1 MAFVESKLKNVGD
14 QSFYAY
20 IDELRRQEEEKN
32 RQLMERAAARNFAS
46 QQQQPIPEWKKVQ
59 QQNVGNVGASYAPG
73 YSGIG
78 NQMTWAEGMRRGAAQ
93 MGVPVETY
101 LQHMTPIGSG
111 MVSESVSPT
120 EGIPENVLAN
130 QPLPMSNEAGNLQ
143 AVTQTQRVSEIDV
156 GAKQEMMGT
165 EQEFNIELLN
175 MKREWQV
182 EDRDVEDQ
190 LKRDEMEIRRQI
202 SEGQL
207 NFKEGI
213 ERMKANIRA
222 TSAEKRANNANAQRW
237 MSKVKLEDDNG
248 NPIKIDTPQNR
259 YYIEQAAIVQGRNP
273 DKAWELFLKKH
284 GKK

>member
-130 QPLPMSNEAGNLQ
+130 KPLPLGREAQLSQQYTQ
-143 AVTQTQRVSEIDV
+143 AEDKLMREKELFDT
-156 GAKQEMMGT
+156 KYNQEMDKIK
-165 EQEFNIELLN
+165 EQNIG
-175 MKREWQV
+175 R
-182 EDRDVEDQ
+182 
-190 LKRDEMEIRRQI
+190 LKAEEEQSRGRVAAAKETAEGKKQAAEIRAQTYNKKLDDKNAKKADAMWDKLAFDG
-202 SEGQL
+202 SEKDINQL
-207 NFKEGI
+207 
-213 ERMKANIRA
+213 
-222 TSAEKRANNANAQRW
+222 
-237 MSKVKLEDDNG
+237 
-248 NPIKIDTPQNR
+248 IKIQKKTGLDPQAIKRIYDKEMKNR
-259 YYIEQAAIVQGRNP
+259 KRLMDNYRNT
-273 DKAWELFLKKH
+273 
-284 GKK
+284 GMGY